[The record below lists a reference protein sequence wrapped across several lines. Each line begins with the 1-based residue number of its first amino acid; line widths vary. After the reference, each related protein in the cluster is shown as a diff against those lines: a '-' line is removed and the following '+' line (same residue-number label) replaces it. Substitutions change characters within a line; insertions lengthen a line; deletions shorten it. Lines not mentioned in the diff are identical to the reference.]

1 MKLLKSPYALL
12 VLSMVFFSIEAY
24 SIAEV
29 IRPNLHSG
37 MQNSE
42 RFGAQ
47 LSNGGASRLGE
58 VNCMLKPESYLHK
71 AGWYQDRDNS
81 MSPVSTR
88 SGVGA
93 AMAILMTLIGYSQ
106 GIQVC
111 PGVYLATA
119 HGVVDN
125 PIKSIEDG
133 GALRSPSNNAVRVVG
148 YPMDPDNM
156 MVAEGSDS
164 QYVSPRL
171 RDPSDTFTWS
181 DPTTDYVFVRVDNP
195 PIRPNDFVT
204 PVRSS
209 NQRLIE
215 ASTNG
220 EIDVYLYRPQT
231 KFNTDSNGTPD
242 FNDTTWATDIE
253 KMVSLYQAPM
263 RVNEPCQTVQ
273 GYEGLV
279 ALDCPNEQAVSGS
292 PEITNINGQDY
303 IVGMHI
309 QGRAASEDSF
319 ERTPLPN
326 AYIPS
331 SHFCEDY
338 EKVCGKPCAELDE
351 VLTSK

>member
-24 SIAEV
+24 SIAGV
-29 IRPNLHSG
+29 IRPNPHSG

-47 LSNGGASRLGE
+47 LSNGGVSRLGE
-58 VNCMLKPESYLHK
+58 VNCMLKPESCLHK

-93 AMAILMTLIGYSQ
+93 AMATFWSLNGFTQ

-119 HGVVDN
+119 HGALHSPVKARERGV
-125 PIKSIEDG
+125 
-133 GALRSPSNNAVRVVG
+133 ALRSPLNNSVRVIG

-156 MVAEGSDS
+156 MRAEGSES

-171 RDPSDTFTWS
+171 RDPSDTFGATQILQLGAT
-181 DPTTDYVFVRVDNP
+181 PQLITFCKVDNSP
-195 PIRPNDFVT
+195 LRPNDFVT

-209 NQRLIE
+209 SQRLIE

-231 KFNTDSNGTPD
+231 RFNTDSNGTPD
-242 FNDTTWATDIE
+242 FNRKTWADDIK
-253 KMVSLYQAPM
+253 KMCLY
-263 RVNEPCQTVQ
+263 
-273 GYEGLV
+273 
-279 ALDCPNEQAVSGS
+279 
-292 PEITNINGQDY
+292 TNN
-303 IVGMHI
+303 H
-309 QGRAASEDSF
+309 
-319 ERTPLPN
+319 
-326 AYIPS
+326 
-331 SHFCEDY
+331 
-338 EKVCGKPCAELDE
+338 
-351 VLTSK
+351 

>member
-24 SIAEV
+24 SIAGV
-29 IRPNLHSG
+29 IGPNPHSG

-58 VNCMLKPESYLHK
+58 VNCMLKPESCLHK
-71 AGWYQDRDNS
+71 AAWYQDRDNS

-88 SGVGA
+88 NGVGA
-93 AMAILMTLIGYSQ
+93 AMAILMTLNRFSQ

-119 HGVVDN
+119 HGALHSPVKARERGV
-125 PIKSIEDG
+125 
-133 GALRSPSNNAVRVVG
+133 ALRSPSNNSVRVIG

-156 MVAEGSDS
+156 MAAEGSDS
-164 QYVSPRL
+164 QFVSPRL
-171 RDPSDTFTWS
+171 RDPSTWS
-181 DPTTDYVFVRVDNP
+181 VSTTDYVFVRVDNP
-195 PIRPNDFVT
+195 PLRPNDFVT

-231 KFNTDSNGTPD
+231 RFNTDSNGTPD
-242 FNDTTWATDIE
+242 FNRKTWATDIE
-253 KMVSLYQAPM
+253 KMVSLYQQPLK
-263 RVNEPCQTVQ
+263 VNEPCQTVQ

-279 ALDCPNEQAVSGS
+279 GSDCPTEQAVSGS
-292 PEITNINGQDY
+292 TYSANIDGQDY
-303 IVGMHI
+303 LVGLHI
-309 QGRAASEDSF
+309 HGREISEDSF
-319 ERTPLPN
+319 ERTPAPN
-326 AYIPS
+326 AFIPS

-338 EKVCGKPCAELDE
+338 ESVCGKPCAELDE